1 MVKATVNNKEYQI
14 DWDKDSSK
22 MKVNQSTGDWN
33 CVERHR
39 LMHLTWKGKSF
50 VCEWLGYQ
58 QDQRKALVKV
68 NGTEYVVNVEE
79 PMDAL
84 LKKMGFAS
92 SASKKL
98 KELKA
103 PMPGLVLKM
112 LVKPGDMVQKDTP
125 LLILEAMKMENVI
138 KAAADAEIKEIK
150 IIEGQAVEK
159 GVTLI
164 EFC

>member
-1 MVKATVNNKEYQI
+1 MLKATVNNKVFEI
-14 DWDKDSSK
+14 DWDRESEK
-22 MKVNQSTGDWN
+22 MKVNQSSEDWN
-33 CVERHR
+33 CVQRHR
-39 LMHLTWKGKSF
+39 LMHLNWKGKSF

-58 QDQRKALVKV
+58 QDQRKAIVKV
-68 NGTEYVVNVEE
+68 NGTEYEVNVEE

-84 LKKMGFAS
+84 LKKMGFSAS
-92 SASKKL
+92 SSKKL

-103 PMPGLVLKM
+103 PMPGLVLKT
-112 LVKPGDMVQKDTP
+112 LVKAGDVVQKDSP